1 MLPARVA
8 ANIGLLIAPHML
20 ERSKVDINTK
30 PSVENLYNSGTYEY
44 HQDYKLTMQAD
55 FYKEAVVGSQ
65 QLLPN
70 FTLSNEIVSGN
81 IELNT
86 NKILES
92 SFASLEGIIT
102 DTQKS
107 DLFYAS
113 NEYFTASINAGLR
126 LPTLLG
132 AYGYQDSQKI
142 VGVGSNFI
150 DYGFGNYFTNGYFDY
165 KYYEN
170 GKLNHKRYKG
180 SLVTTTSKTFT
191 GLYTGSDG
199 KTTFKYSGAKPIF
212 ISGSVTELVLQESG
226 SNSLNVG
233 DDFNKQ
239 TITNIKTIN
248 GYLPTHYKNV
258 GDLTT
263 GLKNSY
269 YKGSKQTN
277 NTTIDGK
284 SPVEIFVSNPTV
296 LRVNKQGRVSG
307 EPILEVD

>member
-1 MLPARVA
+1 MLQ
-8 ANIGLLIAPHML
+8 
-20 ERSKVDINTK
+20 RSKVDINTK
-30 PSVENLYNSGTYEY
+30 PQIENLYYSGTYEY
-44 HQDYKLTMQAD
+44 HNDYNVTMDAD
-55 FYKEAVVGSQ
+55 LYKEALIGAK
-65 QLLPN
+65 QLLPTFN
-70 FTLSNEIVSGN
+70 ASDETISGTIN
-81 IELNT
+81 LET
-86 NKILES
+86 NKSLETYIS
-92 SFASLEGIIT
+92 SLEGTIT
-102 DTQKS
+102 ETQKI
-107 DLFYAS
+107 DTFYAS
-113 NEYFTASINAGLR
+113 NEYYTASIDAGLR
-126 LPTLLG
+126 QPTLLG
-132 AYGYQDSQKI
+132 SIGYQDAQKI

-191 GLYTGSDG
+191 GLYTGSEG
-199 KTTFKYSGAKPIF
+199 KTTFKYGGAKPIF
-212 ISGSVTELVLQESG
+212 ISGSVTELILQESG

-233 DDFNKQ
+233 DEFNKQ
-239 TITNIKTIN
+239 IISNVKTIN

-269 YKGSKQTN
+269 YKGSKQTS